1 MSRWRAIRLVAGRE
15 IIERGR
21 SRGYVLSLVFTV
33 VLMGVGF
40 IVPSLLIGQA
50 SQTRVALIAET
61 PPGLA
66 QALDATAAAF
76 DQVIVVSTVP
86 DGAAADEALR
96 AGSVDAALAVPADG
110 SSAGQLLVLEDA
122 PSALQAIVNQAV
134 ISVRAGPAASE
145 APTVIPLEP
154 PKAEDETALI
164 FANAGI
170 ILMFIGIFSYGSWVL
185 TGVVEEKQ
193 SRVVEVVLSTVRPR
207 DLLMG
212 KVLGIGLLALAQ
224 LVVLVAVG
232 LTLSQ
237 LLGRLT
243 LPTTT
248 PGAVVQLL
256 IWFILGFAFYST
268 TMGFLGSL
276 ASRIEEA
283 STASMP
289 VTLTA
294 TTAYILSLVVVTG
307 DPDGLL
313 ARVMTFLPPSA
324 PMVVPLRTALGAIEP
339 WEVILSMALMIATIY
354 VLFVVGARVYS
365 GAVLQTGGRI
375 KLRDAWRASR

>member
-1 MSRWRAIRLVAGRE
+1 VNRLRAIRLVAGRE

-21 SRGYVLSLVFTV
+21 SRGYVLSLLFTV
-33 VLMGVGF
+33 ILMCVGF
-40 IVPSLLIGQA
+40 IVPSLIVNQDNQA
-50 SQTRVALIAET
+50 RLALVGEA
-61 PPGLA
+61 PAGLEDA
-66 QALDATAAAF
+66 ILATADAF
-76 DQVIVVSTVP
+76 DVAVVVSAVP
-86 DGAAADEALR
+86 DEAEAGAALR
-96 AGSVDAALAVPADG
+96 DDRIDAALSVPADL
-110 SSAGQLLVLEDA
+110 STAGDLIVLEDA
-122 PSALQAIVNQAV
+122 QSSLQAVVSQAV
-134 ISVRAGPAASE
+134 IALRAGPAASE
-145 APTVIPLEP
+145 PPTVVALEP
-154 PKAEDETALI
+154 PRAEDETALI

-232 LTLSQ
+232 LGLSQ
-237 LLGRLT
+237 VLGRLV
-243 LPTTT
+243 LPPTTL
-248 PGAVVQLL
+248 GAVIQLL
-256 IWFILGFAFYST
+256 TWFILGFAFYST

-276 ASRIEEA
+276 ASRVEEA

-294 TTAYILSLVVVTG
+294 TTAYILSIVVVTG
-307 DPDGLL
+307 DPDGVL

-339 WEVILSMALMIATIY
+339 WEIVLSLAFMLAAIWF
-354 VLFVVGARVYS
+354 LFVVGARVYS

-375 KLRDAWRASR
+375 RLRDAWRASR

>member
-33 VLMGVGF
+33 VLMCVGF

-50 SQTRVALIAET
+50 SQAKLALVGET
-61 PPGLA
+61 PPGLEA
-66 QALDATAAAF
+66 SILATSAAYDQDIRISSLPDAAAA
-76 DQVIVVSTVP
+76 TV
-86 DGAAADEALR
+86 ALR
-96 AGSVDAALAVPADG
+96 DSSIDAALSVPPDL
-110 SSAGQLLVLEDA
+110 STAGELVVLENA
-122 PSALQAIVNQAV
+122 PASLQAIVNQAV
-134 ISVRAGPAASE
+134 ISLRAGPAASE
-145 APTVIPLEP
+145 PPSLTALDP
-154 PKAEDETALI
+154 PKASDETALI

-224 LVVLVAVG
+224 LVILVAVG

-237 LLGRLT
+237 LLGRLV
-243 LPTTT
+243 LPPTTAS
-248 PGAVVQLL
+248 AVFQLL
-256 IWFILGFAFYST
+256 MWFILGFAFYST
-268 TMGFLGSL
+268 TMGFLGAL
-276 ASRIEEA
+276 ASRVEEA

-294 TTAYILSLVVVTG
+294 TTAYILSIVVVTG
-307 DPDGLL
+307 DPDGLI
-313 ARVMTFLPPSA
+313 ARVMTFIPPAA
-324 PMVVPLRTALGAIEP
+324 PMVVPLRTALGVIQP
-339 WEVILSMALMIATIY
+339 WEILLSVALMVASIWF
-354 VLFVVGARVYS
+354 LFVVGARVYS

>member
-1 MSRWRAIRLVAGRE
+1 VSRLRAIRLVAGRE

-21 SRGYVLSLVFTV
+21 SRGYVLSLLFTV
-33 VLMGVGF
+33 VLMAVGF
-40 IVPSLLIGQA
+40 IVP
-50 SQTRVALIAET
+50 ALIIDQSTESRLALVGET
-61 PPGLA
+61 PPGLE
-66 QALDATAAAF
+66 QAIMATATAF
-76 DQVIVVSTVP
+76 EQDIALSSVP
-86 DGAAADEALR
+86 DEAAAGAALR
-96 AGSVDAALAVPADG
+96 AGEIEGALSVPIDL
-110 SSAGQLLVLEDA
+110 STAGDLIVLEDA
-122 PSALQAIVNQAV
+122 PSSLQAVVTQAV
-134 ISVRAGPAASE
+134 ISLRAGPAASE
-145 APTVIPLEP
+145 PPAVVALEP
-154 PKAEDETALI
+154 PKAEDETALV

-232 LTLSQ
+232 IGLSQ
-237 LLGRLT
+237 LLGRLV
-243 LPTTT
+243 LPPTTLT
-248 PGAVVQLL
+248 AVVQLL

-276 ASRIEEA
+276 ASRVEEA

-307 DPDGLL
+307 DPDGVL

-339 WEVILSMALMIATIY
+339 WEIVVSMAFMVTTIWF
-354 VLFVVGARVYS
+354 LFVVGARVYS